1 MSDWS
6 IEQMEG
12 LADEA
17 EAAIAAAA
25 DLGEL
30 ERVRVAYLGRE
41 GEVTN
46 ALKAIGKLPAAQRPA
61 AGKAVNEARRR
72 VETAITDRRGQLE
85 AAAAAERAAAEQ
97 LDVTLPGHGVAIGHQ
112 HPLMMTMERLLDIF
126 VGMGYQVVT
135 GPEVEWSTL
144 NWTALNYPPD
154 HPAMDEQD
162 SFYINDEIMLRTQ
175 TSTVQ
180 IRAMR
185 AHHQEHCPV
194 RNLDARFPPLEVLSQ
209 CRCTPP
215 PTRVVAPG
223 RTYRRE
229 SVTLTHYDVFH
240 QLEGLLVDEGISLA
254 DLKGTLAMFL
264 REYLGPQ
271 TRIRF
276 RPDFFPFTE
285 PSADFSVNCEMC
297 EGRGCRF
304 CKDSGWVE
312 IGGSGLV
319 HPNVLIAGGYDPDRV
334 SGFAFGFGIERIA
347 QRRFNIED
355 IRTLYE
361 NDVRFLHQF

>member
-6 IEQMEG
+6 IEQMER

-17 EAAIAAAA
+17 EAATAAAA

-46 ALKAIGKLPAAQRPA
+46 ALKAIGTLPPQQRPA

-72 VETAITDRRGQLE
+72 VETAIADRRGQLE

-126 VGMGYQVVT
+126 VGVGYQVVT

-185 AHHQEHCPV
+185 AHHQEQCPV
-194 RNLDARFPPLEVLSQ
+194 RNLDPRFPPLEVLSQ

-229 SVTLTHYDVFH
+229 SVTLTRYDVFH

-304 CKDSGWVE
+304 CKESGWVE